1 MKRTGL
7 ALALMVSVGI
17 KDLRAQT
24 SPKEPACA
32 RSFSLEEFR
41 AVAFEKSP
49 LVAQIDGEYA
59 TQVAKAFDSE
69 VLANPELQAEQVYT
83 RMKIGGADDPQT
95 NASIGLPLRLSNFG
109 ARGRVA
115 ALMRR
120 AGDTQKR
127 AALLELSQKLSLQ
140 FYSLQALQVTERIVG
155 ESEQRASR
163 QAASI
168 HEGIQKGLLS
178 EGEHKLFEG
187 EQYRLQSQR
196 KGLQAA
202 LLNVQAELSRSLGLP
217 CIFDAIGELRALS
230 DMPSE
235 ETLVQ
240 KAKDSG
246 LSEATRI
253 DLLLALT
260 GEQVRV
266 AELDAFPEFAPRV
279 VYQHTNDGGDFIGA
293 GIAIPLPLFN
303 RNQGAIERTQAEAAA
318 VRRKREFLS
327 EGGLELQVRA
337 LRRSAQSSAE
347 QARIYESKVVPS
359 FREALRAQERLYSQG
374 KGNVLQIWQALRTY
388 SDAQRESLN
397 VWLQAL
403 GARMQL
409 SLVVGE
415 EV

>member
-7 ALALMVSVGI
+7 ALALMVCLGGES
-17 KDLRAQT
+17 LQAET
-24 SPKEPACA
+24 SPKDSACA

-49 LVAQIDGEYA
+49 LVSQIDSDYA
-59 TQVAKAFDSE
+59 GQVAKAFESE

-83 RMKIGGADDPQT
+83 RMKLGGADDPQT
-95 NASIGLPLRLSNFG
+95 NASIGQPLRLSNFG

-115 ALMRR
+115 TLMRR
-120 AGDTQKR
+120 AGDVQKR

-140 FYSLQALQVTERIVG
+140 FFSLQALQATERIVG

-168 HEGIQKGLLS
+168 HEGIAKGLLS
-178 EGEHKLFEG
+178 EGEHRLFEG
-187 EQYRLQSQR
+187 EKYRLQSQR

-202 LLNVQAELSRSLGLP
+202 LLNLQVELSKSLGMP
-217 CIFDAIGELRALS
+217 CTFEAAGELRNLP
-230 DMPSE
+230 DLPSE
-235 ETLVQ
+235 ELLVQ
-240 KAKDSG
+240 KASQSD
-246 LSEATRI
+246 LTEATRV
-253 DLLLALT
+253 DLLLALNA
-260 GEQVRV
+260 EQVRV

-293 GIAIPLPLFN
+293 GISIALPLFN
-303 RNQGAIERTQAEAAA
+303 RNQGALERTRAEAAA
-318 VRRKREFLS
+318 TRRKREFLNQ
-327 EGGLELQVRA
+327 GGLESQVRI

-347 QARIYESKVVPS
+347 QARIYESKVVPA

>member
-1 MKRTGL
+1 MH
-7 ALALMVSVGI
+7 
-17 KDLRAQT
+17 AQP
-24 SPKEPACA
+24 SQQEPTCA

-41 AVAFEKSP
+41 AIAFEKSP
-49 LVAQIDGEYA
+49 LVAQIDSEYA
-59 TQVAKAFDSE
+59 GQVARAFESE

-83 RMKIGGADDPQT
+83 RMKLGGADDPQT
-95 NASIGLPLRLSNFG
+95 NASIAQPLRLSNFG
-109 ARGRVA
+109 ARARVST
-115 ALMRR
+115 LMRR
-120 AGDTQKR
+120 AGDAQKR
-127 AALLELSQKLSLQ
+127 VALLELSQKLSLQ
-140 FYSLQALQVTERIVG
+140 FYSLQALQVTDRIVG
-155 ESEQRASR
+155 ESELRASR

-168 HEGIQKGLLS
+168 HEGIKKGSLS

-187 EQYRLQSQR
+187 EKYRLQSQR

-202 LLNVQAELSRSLGLP
+202 LLNLQAELSKSLGMACVLEASGDLRN
-217 CIFDAIGELRALS
+217 ISEL
-230 DMPSE
+230 PSE
-235 ETLVQ
+235 EVLVHR
-240 KAKDSG
+240 ARESE
-246 LSEATRI
+246 LSESARV
-253 DLLLALT
+253 DLLLALNA
-260 GEQVRV
+260 EQARV

-303 RNQGAIERTQAEAAA
+303 RNQGAVERTRAEMAATQ
-318 VRRKREFLS
+318 RKREFLVQ
-327 EGGLELQVRA
+327 GGLESQVRI
-337 LRRSAQSSAE
+337 LRRSAQGAAE
-347 QARIYESKVVPS
+347 QARIYETKVVPA